1 MWSDEIIDRH
11 LDAFA
16 AGQQADG
23 GWTFNWQVWAPMVEQ
38 EWRGVVTVRALT
50 VLRDYGRLP

>member
-1 MWSDEIIDRH
+1 MAA
-11 LDAFA
+11 AFA

-23 GWTFNWQVWAPMVEQ
+23 GWTFNWQAWAPMVEQ

-50 VLRDYGRLP
+50 ILRAYGRLP